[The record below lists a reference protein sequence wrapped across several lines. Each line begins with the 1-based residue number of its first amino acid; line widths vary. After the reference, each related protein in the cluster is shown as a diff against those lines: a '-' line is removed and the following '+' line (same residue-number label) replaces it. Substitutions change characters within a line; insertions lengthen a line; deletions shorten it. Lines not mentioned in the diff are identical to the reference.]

1 MIVLSDMNGTLT
13 TGSPFLG
20 VVDWVKHNQ
29 NNFEAAWYKLSIMPS
44 YLLAK
49 RGLID
54 WQAWGQKLMTDSLA
68 YIRDA
73 TPEKVGQVAEWLVER
88 ELWKKRRE
96 DVVARLVRHHEE
108 GAKTYIASSLMEPF
122 LEPFARRIGAEVI
135 GTPTEIVNG
144 RLRIV
149 GDMVVNEKK
158 IEQVLSR
165 LGVDKVDVAY
175 GDSTMDVPMLEKA
188 DHPVAVY
195 PEEKLK
201 KIAQERGWEIF
212 GDSGWY
218 G

>member
-13 TGSPFLG
+13 TGSPYLG
-20 VVDWVKHNQ
+20 VVDWVKHHQ
-29 NNFEAAWYKLSIMPS
+29 SKFEATWYKLSIMPS

-54 WQAWGQKLMTDSLA
+54 WQAWGQKLMIDSLG
-68 YIRDA
+68 YIKDA
-73 TPEKVGQVAEWLVER
+73 TPEKVEQVSEWLVEQ

-96 DVVARLVRHHEE
+96 DVVARLVKHRED
-108 GAKTYIASSLMEPF
+108 GAKTYIASSMMEPF
-122 LEPFARRIGAEVI
+122 LEPFAHRIGAEVI

-144 RLRIV
+144 RLKLV
-149 GDMVVNEKK
+149 GEMVVNEKK

-175 GDSTMDVPMLEKA
+175 GDSFMDVPMLEHA

-195 PEEKLK
+195 PEESLK
-201 KIAQERGWEIF
+201 KLAQERGWEIL
-212 GDSGWY
+212 GDTGWY

>member
-13 TGSPFLG
+13 TGSPYLG

-29 NNFEAAWYKLSIMPS
+29 NNFEATWYKLSIAPS
-44 YLLAK
+44 YVLAK

-54 WQAWGQKLMTDSLA
+54 WQAWGQKLMVDCLG
-68 YIRDA
+68 YIRNA
-73 TPEKVGQVAEWLVER
+73 TPEKVSQVSEWLVEH

-96 DVVARLVRHHEE
+96 DVVARLIKHREE
-108 GAKTYIASSLMEPF
+108 GAKTYITSSMMEPF

-144 RLRIV
+144 RLKMA
-149 GDMVVNEKK
+149 GEMVVNEKK
-158 IEQVLSR
+158 IEQALSR

-175 GDSTMDVPMLEKA
+175 GDSLMDVPMLEHA

-195 PEEKLK
+195 PEESLK
-201 KIAQERGWEIF
+201 KLAQERGWEIL
-212 GDSGWY
+212 GDTGWY
-218 G
+218 E

>member
-13 TGSPFLG
+13 TGSPYLG

-29 NNFEAAWYKLSIMPS
+29 NKFEATWYKLSIMPS

-54 WQAWGQKLMTDSLA
+54 WQVWGQKLMIDSLS
-68 YIRDA
+68 YIKDA
-73 TPEKVGQVAEWLVER
+73 TPEKVEQVSEWLVEQ
-88 ELWKKRRE
+88 ELWRNRRE
-96 DVVARLVRHHEE
+96 DVVTRLVKHREE
-108 GAKTYIASSLMEPF
+108 GAKTYITSSMMEPF

-144 RLRIV
+144 RLKIA
-149 GDMVVNEKK
+149 GEMVVNEKK
-158 IEQVLSR
+158 IEQALSR

-175 GDSTMDVPMLEKA
+175 GDSLMDVPMLEHA

-195 PEEKLK
+195 PEEGLK
-201 KIAQERGWEIF
+201 KLAQERGWEIL
-212 GDSGWY
+212 GDTGWY
-218 G
+218 E